1 MNATELVT
9 LSMSELKAICVSHAI
24 DVVGDKRSKATYIN
38 AIESFQ
44 SEQTVIEIETLPAI
58 PDPFECA
65 TEVYQPI
72 DLMEA
77 AEMAE
82 CHSTLL
88 NLYTAEDVTAS
99 TAPIA
104 ESIVQPISLA
114 IPPTAQH
121 RQASIVALV
130 ALLLFGTAFLVVRIG
145 FTSLVWV
152 IASLAPVMAG
162 WWRYLV
168 QSPTVTQA
176 IDYEPLPV

>member
-1 MNATELVT
+1 MNATELAT
-9 LSMSELKAICVSHAI
+9 LSMTELKAICTSHAI
-24 DVVGDKRSKATYIN
+24 EVIGDKRSKATYIN

-77 AEMAE
+77 AEMTE
-82 CHSTLL
+82 RSTTTLDI
-88 NLYTAEDVTAS
+88 YVESDGS
-99 TAPIA
+99 PAP
-104 ESIVQPISLA
+104 QPI
-114 IPPTAQH
+114 PTTQH

-130 ALLLFGTAFLVVRIG
+130 ALLLFGTAFLIVKMG

-152 IASLAPVMAG
+152 IASLAPVLAG

-176 IDYEPLPV
+176 IDYIAVPV